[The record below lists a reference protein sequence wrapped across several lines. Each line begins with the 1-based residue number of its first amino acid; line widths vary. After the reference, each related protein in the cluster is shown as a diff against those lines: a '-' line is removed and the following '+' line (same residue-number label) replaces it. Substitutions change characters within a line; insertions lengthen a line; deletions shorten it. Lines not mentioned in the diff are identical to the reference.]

1 MTAGSGKMG
10 TGTSW
15 ESLAVVWR
23 PRQAKALMASKEQNE
38 LLFGS
43 QEHVKTR
50 CALSFFFDGLELNLL
65 QFKAN
70 DPGKSSF
77 QEKKYSPA
85 LPKFDPRMKRRTTP
99 QKTIPAPTNE
109 N

>member
-23 PRQAKALMASKEQNE
+23 PSQAKALMSSKEQNE
-38 LLFGS
+38 LLFGG

-50 CALSFFFDGLELNLL
+50 WALSFFFDGLPESGVEVTELSTKNNTLSL
-65 QFKAN
+65 
-70 DPGKSSF
+70 
-77 QEKKYSPA
+77 
-85 LPKFDPRMKRRTTP
+85 
-99 QKTIPAPTNE
+99 
-109 N
+109 